1 MNLNT
6 LINGL
11 VVLLTGLVL
20 WVVADKRQDIRHV
33 HNRIDHLNTRIDSVL
48 LSKTADARQPSPT
61 GATANENS
69 PAHR

>member
-48 LSKTADARQPSPT
+48 LSKTADASPDIEM
-61 GATANENS
+61 GLIN
-69 PAHR
+69 